1 MRLFGDIA
9 CFKLTRKFGVFGN
22 VFRELLL
29 VSFICYGWS
38 REKYWKH
45 NFLQLHVVK
54 GLCSLSA
61 VKVLS
66 NLFNSLESNFGQAN
80 MRTCP
85 KIFPN

>member
-9 CFKLTRKFGVFGN
+9 CFFWYLSYVTVGPELTMYLPV
-22 VFRELLL
+22 
-29 VSFICYGWS
+29 
-38 REKYWKH
+38 EKNWKH

-85 KIFPN
+85 KIFPNQVLY